1 MYEKYQETISETLKN
16 SDKIEVESLLKDES
30 IDEEGDS
37 DVIDREQEKRE
48 REEKMAELKKKSERV
63 VLFVFFISFFF

>member
-30 IDEEGDS
+30 IDDEDDGE
-37 DVIDREQEKRE
+37 VVDREQERRE

-63 VLFVFFISFFF
+63 CTLLYHTVPY